1 MSDAFLE
8 EMHMACRIEVGFLPG
23 FVDPAGDAIL
33 RRMRA
38 DFAMP
43 GATSVRVL
51 DVYTID
57 ADLPEAELARVGA
70 ELLCDPINQS
80 FSKNAPLF
88 LPPKFSLAIAV
99 SFRPGVKDNV
109 GGTAREAIE
118 ELLGR
123 KLTGAVYTSKHY
135 LIAGKLNKQDGEKL
149 ARGLL
154 ANELIQHFE
163 VKIAQE
169 FGVAGFAASVP
180 RVGASGGGKVG
191 EIDLNVPDR
200 RLVEISR
207 ERLLALSLEEMKK
220 IKAYFADPAIAEERR
235 KAGIPLAPTDVELE
249 VLGQTW
255 SEHCKH
261 KIFNAKIT
269 LTTGRKKKVVDSIF
283 KTYIKGATNR
293 LAKKKKWLLS
303 VFVDNAGIFEFVPG
317 WNAAM
322 KVETHNSPSALDPYG
337 GALTGILGV
346 NRDVLGC
353 GMGARPIFNT
363 DVFCFADPHYAGEV
377 PPRIFHPRRV
387 LEGVRAG
394 VAAGGNAS
402 GIPTVNGSLYFDD
415 RYLGKP
421 LVYCGTGGIMP
432 ASLPDGRKT
441 HEKKVAAGDRIF
453 MVGGRIGKDGI
464 HGATFSSQELNESSP
479 VSAVQ
484 LGDPYTQK
492 KVLDFLLEA
501 RDAGLYNAITDDGA
515 GGLSSSV
522 GEMAEM
528 SGGCSVHLD
537 RAPLKYSGLD
547 PWEIFVSESQERMTL
562 AVPPSKAGEFVS
574 LARLRDVEV
583 SDLGEFDA
591 SGFLRVLY
599 GARVVAYISMQFL
612 HKGVPQLQL
621 DAELRTPKM
630 SDPVLPEQQ
639 NLGGTLLSLLA
650 RPNICSKEYIIRQ
663 YDHEV
668 QGSSVIKPLC
678 GVLADGPSDAGVIA
692 PLLGRKEGLVISN
705 GICAR
710 YSDIDAYQM
719 AANAVDE
726 AVRNYVAAGGSL
738 DRLALLDNFCWC
750 DPVYSPDNPDGRHR
764 LAQLV
769 LACQGLYDACLAY
782 GAPLISGKDSM
793 KNDYKHGKWRISV
806 PPTLL
811 ISAIGKTDDVS
822 LSQTTD
828 FKSAGDAIYVLGET
842 KAELGASE
850 YYAMNNAT
858 GSAVPRVDFRK
869 NFALYRKLETAIK
882 RGIVASCHDCSEGG
896 LAVALAESCIAGR
909 LGAEVDFAQG
919 KYAGKL
925 VPSQLLFSE
934 SAGRFIVSVK
944 RKDERAFCALLRGAA
959 CERVGEVKGEL
970 LTISVRGQAAVSV
983 PVEGLASAWKRTMA
997 W

>member
-1 MSDAFLE
+1 
-8 EMHMACRIEVGFLPG
+8 MHMAHRIETGYLPE
-23 FVDPAGDAIL
+23 FVDPAGDAVL
-33 RRMRA
+33 RRIKS
-38 DFAMP
+38 DFGIVSAK
-43 GATSVRVL
+43 SVRVL
-51 DVYTID
+51 DVYIID
-57 ADLPEAELARVGA
+57 ADLPEADLQRIGKD
-70 ELLCDPINQS
+70 LLCDPINQC
-80 FSKNAPLF
+80 FSVDKPLF
-88 LPPKFSLAIAV
+88 SLPKSSLAIAV

-118 ELLGR
+118 ELLGK

-135 LIAGKLNKQDGEKL
+135 LIAGKVDKPSAEKV
-149 ARGLL
+149 ARDFL
-154 ANELIQHFE
+154 ANELIQRFE
-163 VKIAQE
+163 VKTAQE
-169 FGVAGFAASVP
+169 FGKGGFASDIP
-180 RVGASGGGKVG
+180 RVGAAGGGKVS
-191 EIDLNVPDR
+191 EIDLNVPDK
-200 RLVEISR
+200 RLIEISR

-220 IKAYFADPAIAEERR
+220 IKSYYLDSAVSEERR
-235 KAGIPLAPTDVELE
+235 KIGLPQMPTDVELE

-269 LTTGRKKKVVDSIF
+269 ITTGRKKKVVDSIF
-283 KTYIKGATNR
+283 KTYIKGATHR
-293 LAKKKKWLLS
+293 LASKKKWLLS
-303 VFVDNAGIFEFVPG
+303 VFSDNAGIFEFVPG
-317 WNAAM
+317 WNVAM

-346 NRDVLGC
+346 NRDILGC

-363 DVFCFADPHYAGEV
+363 DVFCFADPAYKGEV
-377 PPRIFHPRRV
+377 PPRLFHPRRV

-432 ASLPDGRKT
+432 DIVAGKKS
-441 HEKKVAAGDRIF
+441 HEKRVVPGDRIF

-464 HGATFSSQELNESSP
+464 HGATFSSQELNEGSP

-492 KVLDFLLEA
+492 KMQDFLLEA
-501 RDAGLYNAITDDGA
+501 RDLGLYNAITDDGA
-515 GGLSSSV
+515 GGLSSSI

-537 RAPLKYSGLD
+537 RAPLKYLGLD

-562 AVPPSKAGEFVS
+562 AVPPAKAGEFVS

-583 SDLGEFDA
+583 SDLGEFNS

-599 GARVVAYISMQFL
+599 GARIVAFLSMQFL
-612 HKGVPQLQL
+612 HKGVPQLL
-621 DAELRTPKM
+621 LEAEQRTPKL
-630 SDPVLPEQQ
+630 SEPVLAEHQ
-639 NLGGTLLSLLA
+639 NLGGVLLSLLS

-678 GVLADGPSDAGVIA
+678 GLKADGPSDAGVVA
-692 PLLGRKEGLVISN
+692 PLLGRAEGLVVSN

-726 AVRNYVAAGGSL
+726 AVRNYVSAGGCL

-750 DPVYSPDNPDGRHR
+750 DPVQSPDNIDGKHR

-769 LACQGLYDACLAY
+769 SACQGLYDACLAY

-793 KNDYKHGKWRISV
+793 KNDYKAGKWRISV

-811 ISAIGKTDDVS
+811 ISAVGKTDDVS

-828 FKSAGDAIYVLGET
+828 FKSAGDAIYVLGDT
-842 KAELGASE
+842 RAELGASE
-850 YYAMNNAT
+850 YYAMHNAT
-858 GSAVPRVDFRK
+858 GTAVPRVDFRK
-869 NFALYRKLETAIK
+869 NFALYRKLEIAIK
-882 RGIVASCHDCSEGG
+882 RGVLSSCHDCSDGG
-896 LAVALAESCIAGR
+896 LAVALSECCIGGR
-909 LGAEVDFAQG
+909 LGAVVAFAQG

-925 VPSQLLFSE
+925 TPAQLLFSE
-934 SAGRFIVSVK
+934 SAGRFVVSVK
-944 RKDERAFCALLRGAA
+944 KKNEKALRAIMRGMA
-959 CERVGEVKGEL
+959 CERIGEVKGEL
-970 LTISVRGQAAVSV
+970 FSISVRDQVAVSV
-983 PVEGLASAWKRTMA
+983 PVEGLTSAWKRTMA

>member
-1 MSDAFLE
+1 
-8 EMHMACRIEVGFLPG
+8 MAHRIETGYKPEFI
-23 FVDPAGDAIL
+23 DPAGDAIL
-33 RRMRA
+33 RRIKS
-38 DFAMP
+38 DFGLA
-43 GATSVRVL
+43 AAKSVRVL

-57 ADLPEAELARVGA
+57 ADLPADELMRIGS

-80 FSKNAPLF
+80 FSVDRPLF
-88 LPPKFSLAIAV
+88 QSSRFAVAIAV

-118 ELLGR
+118 ELLGK
-123 KLTGAVYTSKHY
+123 KLPGAVYTSKHY
-135 LIAGKLNKQDGEKL
+135 LISGKADKPSAEKV
-149 ARGLL
+149 ARDFL
-154 ANELIQHFE
+154 ANELIQRFE
-163 VKIAQE
+163 VKATQE
-169 FGVAGFAASVP
+169 FGAQGFAADVP
-180 RVGASGGGKVG
+180 RVGVMGGGNVV
-191 EIDLNVPDR
+191 EIDLNVPDKQ
-200 RLVEISR
+200 LIEISR
-207 ERLLALSLEEMKK
+207 ARLLALSLEEMKK
-220 IKAYFADPAIAEERR
+220 IKSYYMDPVVAEERR
-235 KAGIPLAPTDVELE
+235 KAGLREIPTDVELE

-269 LTTGRKKKVVDSIF
+269 ITTGRKKKVVDSIF
-283 KTYIKGATNR
+283 KTYIKGATSR

-317 WNAAM
+317 WSVAM

-346 NRDVLGC
+346 NRDILGC

-363 DVFCFADPHYAGEV
+363 DVFCFADPNYSGEV
-377 PPRIFHPRRV
+377 PPRLFHPRRV

-432 ASLPDGRKT
+432 SHLPNGKPT
-441 HEKKVAAGDRIF
+441 HEKRVLPGDRIF

-464 HGATFSSQELNESSP
+464 HGATFSSQELNEGSP

-492 KVLDFLLEA
+492 KMQDFLLEA
-501 RDAGLYNAITDDGA
+501 RDLGLYNAITDDGA
-515 GGLSSSV
+515 GGLSSSI

-528 SGGCSVHLD
+528 SGGCKVHLD
-537 RAPLKYSGLD
+537 RAPLKYAGLD

-562 AVPPSKAGEFVS
+562 AVPPAKAGEFVS

-583 SDLGEFDA
+583 SDLGEFDS

-599 GARVVAYISMQFL
+599 GARIVAFISMQFL

-621 DAELRTPKM
+621 EAEQRTLKL
-630 SDPVLPEQQ
+630 SEPVLSEHQ
-639 NLGGTLLSLLA
+639 NLGGTLLALLS

-678 GVLADGPSDAGVIA
+678 GVKADGPSDAGVVA
-692 PLLGRKEGLVISN
+692 PLFGRKEGLVVSN

-738 DRLALLDNFCWC
+738 DRLTLLDNFCWC

-769 LACQGLYDACLAY
+769 SACHGLYDACLAY

-811 ISAIGKTDDVS
+811 ISAVGKTDDVS

-828 FKSAGDAIYVLGET
+828 FKSSGDAIYILGQT
-842 KAELGASE
+842 RAELGASE

-858 GSAVPRVDFRK
+858 GTRVPCVDFKK
-869 NFALYRKLETAIK
+869 NFALYRKLELAIK
-882 RGIVASCHDCSEGG
+882 RGIMSSCHDCSEGG
-896 LAVALAESCIAGR
+896 LAVALSECCIGGR
-909 LGAEVDFAQG
+909 LGAEVAFPQG
-919 KYAGKL
+919 KYLGKL
-925 VPSQLLFSE
+925 TQAQLLFSE
-934 SAGRFIVSVK
+934 SAGRFVVTVK
-944 RKDERAFCALLRGAA
+944 KKNEKAFCAVMRGIA
-959 CERVGEVKGEL
+959 CERIGEVKGEL
-970 LTISVRGQAAVSV
+970 LSISVRGQVAVSV
-983 PVEGLASAWKRTMA
+983 PVDGLASAWQRTMA

>member
-1 MSDAFLE
+1 MV
-8 EMHMACRIEVGFLPG
+8 HRIETGYLPE
-23 FVDPAGDAIL
+23 FVDPAGDSLL
-33 RRMRA
+33 RRMQSDLGMLSA
-38 DFAMP
+38 K
-43 GATSVRVL
+43 SVRVL

-57 ADLPEAELARVGA
+57 AELSDAELARVGA
-70 ELLCDPINQS
+70 ELLCDPINQC
-80 FSKNAPLF
+80 FSVDKPLF
-88 LPPKFSLAIAV
+88 LPPKFTLAIAV
-99 SFRPGVKDNV
+99 SFCPGVKDNV
-109 GGTAREAIE
+109 GGTARGAIE
-118 ELLGR
+118 EMLGR
-123 KLTGAVYTSKHY
+123 KLQGAVYTSKHY
-135 LIAGKLNKQDGEKL
+135 LVAGKLARQEGERL
-149 ARGLL
+149 ARELL
-154 ANELIQHFE
+154 ANELIQRFE
-163 VKIAQE
+163 VKAAQE
-169 FGVAGFAASVP
+169 FGTAGFAAEVP
-180 RVGASGGGKVG
+180 RAGATGGGNVAQ
-191 EIDLNVPDR
+191 IDLGVPDK
-200 RLVEISR
+200 RLIEISR
-207 ERLLALSLEEMKK
+207 ERLLALSLEEMRR
-220 IKAYFADPAIAEERR
+220 IKAYYADPAVAEERR
-235 KAGIPLAPTDVELE
+235 KAGLSQMPTDVELE
-249 VLGQTW
+249 MLGQTW

-269 LTTGRKKKVVDSIF
+269 LKTGRKRKVVDSIF
-283 KTYIKGATNR
+283 KTYIKAATGR
-293 LAKKKKWLLS
+293 LASRKKWLLS
-303 VFVDNAGIFEFVPG
+303 VFSDGAGIFEFVPG
-317 WNAAM
+317 WSVAM

-346 NRDVLGC
+346 NRDVISAGL
-353 GMGARPIFNT
+353 GARPIFNT

-377 PPRIFHPRRV
+377 PPRLFHPRRV

-402 GIPTVNGSLYFDD
+402 GIPTINGSLYFDD

-432 ASLPDGRKT
+432 SELRDGRKT
-441 HEKKVAAGDRIF
+441 HEKRIMNGDRIF

-464 HGATFSSQELNESSP
+464 HGATFSSQELNEESP

-492 KVLDFLLEA
+492 KMLDFLLEA
-501 RDAGLYNAITDDGA
+501 RDLGLYNFTQDCGA
-515 GGLSSSV
+515 GGISSSI
-522 GEMAEM
+522 GEMAES
-528 SGGCSVHLD
+528 SGGCTVHLD
-537 RAPLKYSGLD
+537 RAPLKYPGLD

-562 AVPPSKAGEFVS
+562 AVPPGKAGEFVS

-583 SDLGEFDA
+583 SDLGEFNS

-599 GARVVAYISMQFL
+599 GARLVAFISMQFL

-621 DAELRTPKM
+621 EAELRTPK
-630 SDPVLPEQQ
+630 LPGLVPAEHQ
-639 NLGGTLLSLLA
+639 NLGGILLSLLS

-678 GVLADGPSDAGVIA
+678 GVLADGPSDAGVVA
-692 PLLGRKEGLVISN
+692 PLLGRREGLVVSN

-726 AVRNYVAAGGSL
+726 AVRNYVSAGGSL
-738 DRLALLDNFCWC
+738 ERLALLDNFCWC

-769 LACQGLYDACLAY
+769 LACQGIYDACMAY

-828 FKSAGDAIYVLGET
+828 FKSPGDAIYVLGSTLPEM
-842 KAELGASE
+842 GASE
-850 YYAMNNAT
+850 YYAMGNAVGT
-858 GSAVPRVDFRK
+858 GVPCVDFRK
-869 NFALYRKLETAIK
+869 NFALYRKLEQAIK
-882 RGIVASCHDCSEGG
+882 LGTLSSCHDCSEGG
-896 LAVALAESCIAGR
+896 LAVALSECCIGGR
-909 LGAEVDFAQG
+909 LGAVVAFPQG

-925 VPSQLLFSE
+925 TPTQLLFSE
-934 SAGRFIVSVK
+934 SAGRFVVSVK
-944 RKDERAFCALLRGAA
+944 KKNEKALRAIMRGVA
-959 CERVGEVKGEL
+959 CERIGEVKGEL
-970 LTISVRGQAAVSV
+970 LLISVRGQEAVAV
-983 PVEGLASAWKRTMA
+983 PVDGLASAWKRTMG

>member
-1 MSDAFLE
+1 
-8 EMHMACRIEVGFLPG
+8 MAHRIETGYKPE

-33 RRMRA
+33 RRIKS
-38 DFAMP
+38 DFGIA
-43 GATSVRVL
+43 AAKSVRVL

-57 ADLPEAELARVGA
+57 EDLSGEELARVGA

-80 FSKNAPLF
+80 FSVDKPLF
-88 LPPKFSLAIAV
+88 LPRDFSIAISV

-123 KLTGAVYTSKHY
+123 KLSGAVYTSKQY
-135 LIAGKLNKQDGEKL
+135 LVSGKVAKPEAEKV
-149 ARGLL
+149 ARDFL
-154 ANELIQHFE
+154 ANELIQRFE
-163 VKIAQE
+163 AKTAQE
-169 FGVAGFAASVP
+169 FGEIGFATNVP
-180 RVGASGGGKVG
+180 RAGATGGGKV
-191 EIDLNVPDR
+191 EHIDLNVPDKQ
-200 RLVEISR
+200 LVEISR
-207 ERLLALSLEEMKK
+207 ARLLALSLEEMKR
-220 IKAYFADPAIAEERR
+220 IKAYYSDPAVAEERR
-235 KAGIPLAPTDVELE
+235 KAGLPHTPTDVELE

-269 LTTGRKKKVVDSIF
+269 LTSGRKKKVVDSIF

-293 LAKKKKWLLS
+293 LAKRKKWLLS
-303 VFVDNAGIFEFVPG
+303 VFSDNAGIFEFVPG
-317 WNAAM
+317 WNVAM

-346 NRDVLGC
+346 NRDILGC

-363 DVFCFADPHYAGEV
+363 DVFCFADPHYSGEI
-377 PPRIFHPRRV
+377 PPRLFHPRRV

-432 ASLPDGRKT
+432 SLLPNGKPT
-441 HEKKVAAGDRIF
+441 HEKRVMPGDRIF

-464 HGATFSSQELNESSP
+464 HGATFSSEGLSESSP

-492 KVLDFLLEA
+492 KMQDFLLEA
-501 RDAGLYNAITDDGA
+501 RDLGLYNAITDDGA
-515 GGLSSSV
+515 GGLSSSI
-522 GEMAEM
+522 GEMAES
-528 SGGCSVHLD
+528 SGGCTVHLD
-537 RAPLKYSGLD
+537 RAPLKYPGLD

-562 AVPPSKAGEFVS
+562 AVPPSKVGEFVS
-574 LARLRDVEV
+574 LARLRCVEV
-583 SDLGEFDA
+583 SDLGGFNS

-599 GARVVAYISMQFL
+599 GARLVAFISMQFL

-621 DAELRTPKM
+621 EAELRTLKLSEPA
-630 SDPVLPEQQ
+630 LAEHQ
-639 NLGGTLLSLLA
+639 NLGGTLLSLLS
-650 RPNICSKEYIIRQ
+650 RPNICSKEYIVRQ

-668 QGSSVIKPLC
+668 QGSSVVKPLC
-678 GVLADGPSDAGVIA
+678 GVNADGPSDAGVVA
-692 PLLGRKEGLVISN
+692 PLLGRKEGLVVSN

-738 DRLALLDNFCWC
+738 DRLTLLDNFCWC
-750 DPVYSPDNPDGRHR
+750 DPIQSADNPDGRHR

-793 KNDYKHGKWRISV
+793 KNDYRHGKWRISV

-811 ISAIGKTDDVS
+811 ISAVGRMDDVS

-828 FKSAGDAIYVLGET
+828 FKSAGDAIYALGAT
-842 KAELGASE
+842 KGEMGASE

-858 GSAVPRVDFRK
+858 GAHAPCVDFRK
-869 NFALYRKLETAIK
+869 NFALYKKLEAAIK
-882 RGIVASCHDCSEGG
+882 RGIIASCHDCSEGG
-896 LAVALAESCIAGR
+896 LAVALSECCIGGR
-909 LGAEVDFAQG
+909 LGAEVSFPEG
-919 KYAGKL
+919 KHIGKL
-925 VPSQLLFSE
+925 TPSQLLFSE
-934 SAGRFIVSVK
+934 SAGRFVVSVK
-944 RKDERAFCALLRGAA
+944 KKNEPALRAIMRGVA
-959 CERVGEVKGEL
+959 CERIGEVKGEL
-970 LTISVRGQAAVSV
+970 LSISVKGVEAVSV
-983 PVEGLASAWKRTMA
+983 PVEGLSSAWKRTMG